1 MVAAMKVLKILMAIV
16 FGLAAVITFP
26 LLLFGV
32 TARIIVG
39 MAHKIKC
46 TTT

>member
-16 FGLAAVITFP
+16 FGLAAGFIAVITFP

-39 MAHKIKC
+39 MAHKIK
-46 TTT
+46 

>member
-1 MVAAMKVLKILMAIV
+1 MATVMKVLKILMAIV
-16 FGLAAVITFP
+16 FGLAAGLIAVITFP

-39 MAHKIKC
+39 MAYKIR
-46 TTT
+46 

>member
-1 MVAAMKVLKILMAIV
+1 MVAAMKVLKILMAIIL
-16 FGLAAVITFP
+16 GLAAGLIAVITFP

-39 MAHKIKC
+39 MAHKIR
-46 TTT
+46 